1 MASAADAF
9 RSSTTRAVGL
19 RRRGDLVVNR
29 QVYQGQA
36 WWVVKD
42 PISLQYFRFR
52 PEEYALLDML
62 DGSRSLDVLK
72 EEFEARFPPRR
83 ITVEELS
90 RFIATLHRS
99 GLVIGDRAG
108 QGPQLFE
115 RRRQRIWKQWMAWL
129 SNIMSM
135 RFRGIDPDWM
145 LERLD
150 PWFGWL
156 FSPPAI
162 MAAMVFV
169 ASALLLVLV
178 NFDVFRSKLP
188 EFHQFFAAGN
198 WLYLGIALGVT
209 KVLHEF
215 GHGLSCKHYGGECH
229 EMGVMLLVF
238 TPCLYC
244 DVSDSWMLP
253 NKWKRAAIGAAG
265 MYVEVIIASIA
276 TYLWWNSHAGVFN
289 QLCLDVMFVSS
300 VSTILFNANPLL
312 RYDGY
317 YILSDVL
324 EIPNLRQKANTILQ
338 RLASRWCLGIKQPE
352 DPFLPQRN
360 LGLFALYA
368 VASSVYGW
376 IVTAS
381 IFLFVWN
388 VFKPYRLEVL
398 GQIMAFGALWGLVI
412 RPLQGMIKFLKVPGR
427 RDEVKARNVMVTA
440 AVATALLAAIALI
453 PLPQRV
459 WCPSELRPRGE
470 ETVYVPLPGTL
481 EQLAVKPGAI
491 VKRGEMLA
499 RLSSI
504 ELDLEAADLEGRIA
518 QSEARLVSLGRER
531 FLNPVA
537 GQEIATVKE
546 SIKGFREQ
554 LAEKVRDRMGLLV
567 QRDEASGRFDLRLV
581 APRDGVV
588 LPATS
593 VKPQKDPG
601 GRLPAWSG
609 NALDEQNVGAMFPQ
623 GTVLCMVGDP
633 ERFEAVMVVDQ
644 SEMEFVGPGQ
654 RVDLKL
660 DAFPWKTF
668 SGTIDVIAET
678 HIEGGSERLSVKA
691 GGQVPTETDEA
702 GREMPISTSYEAL
715 MTLDDTEAV
724 FTPGMRGTARIKV
737 GSRTVGQWLLRLLWQ
752 TFNFRM

>member
-1 MASAADAF
+1 MATADAF
-9 RSSTTRAVGL
+9 RSSTTRPVGL
-19 RRRGDLVVNR
+19 KRRGDLVTNR

-42 PISLQYFRFR
+42 PISLSYYRFR

-62 DGSRSLDVLK
+62 DGQTSLETLK
-72 EEFEARFPPRR
+72 DQFEAKFPPRR
-83 ITVEELS
+83 ITLEELS

-99 GLVIGDRAG
+99 GLVIGDRPG

-115 RRRQRIWKQWMAWL
+115 RRRQRIWREWMAWL
-129 SNIMSM
+129 ANIMSM
-135 RFRGIDPDWM
+135 RFRGIDPDRL

-156 FSPPAI
+156 FAPPAI
-162 MAAMVFV
+162 AAALVFV

-178 NFDVFRSKLP
+178 NFDVFRAKLP

-198 WLYLGIALGVT
+198 WLYLAVALGVT
-209 KVLHEF
+209 KILHEF

-229 EMGVMLLVF
+229 EMGMMLLVF

-276 TYLWWNSHAGVFN
+276 TYLWWNSHPGVFN

-338 RLASRWCLGIKQPE
+338 RLASRWCLGIKQQD

-398 GQIMAFGALWGLVI
+398 GQILALGAVWGLVI
-412 RPLQGMIKFLKVPGR
+412 RPLQGIIKFFKVPGR
-427 RDEVKARNVMVTA
+427 RDEVKPTNVAVTA
-440 AVATALLAAIALI
+440 VAAAALAAGIALI

-459 WCPSELRPRGE
+459 WCPTELRPRGE
-470 ETVYVPLPGTL
+470 EMVYVTVPGRL
-481 EQLAVKPGAI
+481 ERLAVKPGAV
-491 VKRGEMLA
+491 VKRGDELA
-499 RLSSI
+499 RLVNVD
-504 ELDLEAADLEGRIA
+504 LDLEIADLEGKA
-518 QSEARLVSLGRER
+518 TQYESRLKSLERER
-531 FLNPVA
+531 FSDPAA
-537 GQEIATVKE
+537 GLEIGTVKE
-546 SIKGFREQ
+546 SLASLREQ
-554 LAEKVRDRMGLLV
+554 LTRKHQDRRELV
-567 QRDEASGRFDLRLV
+567 LT

-588 LPATS
+588 LPPLS
-593 VKPQKDPG
+593 LKSPG
-601 GRLPAWSG
+601 EQGGKLPAWSG
-609 NALDEQNVGAMFPQ
+609 NALDDRNVGATFQ
-623 GTVLCMVGDP
+623 EGTVLCMVGEP

-644 SEMEFVGPGQ
+644 SEVEFVADGQ
-654 RVDLKL
+654 PVDLRL
-660 DAFPWKTF
+660 NSFPWQTF
-668 SGTIDVIAET
+668 RGKVEQIAET
-678 HIEGGSERLSVKA
+678 HIEAGSERLSVKA
-691 GGQVPTETDEA
+691 GGSVPTETDPS
-702 GREMPISTSYEAL
+702 GREIPISTSYEAL
-715 MTLDDTEAV
+715 MTLDDADAV
-724 FTPGMRGTARIKV
+724 FTPGMRGTARIQV

>member
-1 MASAADAF
+1 MSTADAF
-9 RSSTTRAVGL
+9 RSSTTRGVTL

-42 PISLQYFRFR
+42 PISLHYFRFR
-52 PEEYALLDML
+52 PEEYALLEML
-62 DGSRSLDVLK
+62 DGRTSLDALK
-72 EEFEARFPPRR
+72 EQFEARFPPRR
-83 ITVEELS
+83 IKVDELS

-99 GLVIGDRAG
+99 GLVIGDRPG

-115 RRRQRIWKQWMAWL
+115 RRRQRIWKQWTAWL
-129 SNIMSM
+129 ANIMSM
-135 RFRGIDPDWM
+135 RFRGIDPDW
-145 LERLD
+145 LLKRLD
-150 PWFGWL
+150 PGFGWL

-162 MAAMVFV
+162 AAALVFV
-169 ASALLLVLV
+169 ASAVLLVLV
-178 NFDVFRSKLP
+178 NFDIFRAKLP
-188 EFHQFFAAGN
+188 EFQQFFAAGN
-198 WLYLGIALGVT
+198 WLYLAIALGIT

-276 TYLWWNSHAGVFN
+276 TYLWWNSHPGVFN

-338 RLASRWCLGIKQPE
+338 RLAARWCLGIKQQD
-352 DPFLPQRN
+352 DPFLPQRK

-368 VASSVYGW
+368 VASSLYGW

-398 GQIMAFGALWGLVI
+398 GQILACGAIWGLVI
-412 RPLQGMIKFLKVPGR
+412 RPLQGIIKFFKIPGR
-427 RDEVKARNVMVTA
+427 RDEVKSFNMLATA
-440 AVATALLAAIALI
+440 AVAVAVLAGIALI

-459 WCPSELRPRGE
+459 WCATELRPRGE
-470 ETVYVPLPGTL
+470 ETVDVPVPG
-481 EQLAVKPGAI
+481 
-491 VKRGEMLA
+491 
-499 RLSSI
+499 
-504 ELDLEAADLEGRIA
+504 
-518 QSEARLVSLGRER
+518 RLVSLAAQPGSLVQKGDELARLTNVDLDLEIADLDGKATQFESRLMSLQRER
-531 FLNPVA
+531 FSDPAA
-537 GQEIATVKE
+537 GLEIGTVQESLSSV
-546 SIKGFREQ
+546 REQ
-554 LAEKVRDRMGLLV
+554 LDRKRKDR
-567 QRDEASGRFDLRLV
+567 QELRLV

-588 LPATS
+588 LPPPS
-593 VKPQKDPG
+593 VKPQPDAG
-601 GRLPAWSG
+601 GKLPSWTG
-609 NALDEQNVGAMFPQ
+609 NALDDRNLGAMFQ
-623 GTVLCMVGDP
+623 EGTVLCMVGDP

-644 SEMEFVGPGQ
+644 TEMEFIADGQ

-660 DAFPWKTF
+660 DAFPWQTF
-668 SGTIDVIAET
+668 TGTVDQIAET
-678 HIEGGSERLSVKA
+678 HIEAGSERLSVKA
-691 GGQVPTETDEA
+691 GGQVPTETDSS
-702 GREMPISTSYEAL
+702 GREVPISTSYEAL
-715 MTLDDTEAV
+715 MTLDDAEAV
-724 FTPGMRGTARIKV
+724 FIPGMRGTARIQV

>member
-1 MASAADAF
+1 MSTADAF
-9 RSSTTRAVGL
+9 RSSTTRGVTL

-42 PISLQYFRFR
+42 PISLHYFRFR
-52 PEEYALLDML
+52 PEEYALLEML
-62 DGSRSLDVLK
+62 DGRTSLDQLK
-72 EEFEARFPPRR
+72 EQFEARFPPRR
-83 ITVEELS
+83 ITVDELS

-99 GLVIGDRAG
+99 GLVIGDRPG

-115 RRRQRIWKQWMAWL
+115 RRRQRIWREWMAWL

-135 RFRGIDPDWM
+135 RFRGIDPDRI

-156 FSPPAI
+156 FAPPAI
-162 MAAMVFV
+162 AAALVFV
-169 ASALLLVLV
+169 ASAVLLVLV
-178 NFDVFRSKLP
+178 NFDTFRAKLP

-198 WLYLGIALGVT
+198 WLYLAAALGVT
-209 KVLHEF
+209 KILHEF

-276 TYLWWNSHAGVFN
+276 TYLWWNSHPGVFN
-289 QLCLDVMFVSS
+289 KLCLDVMFVSS

-324 EIPNLRQKANTILQ
+324 EIPNLRQKANTILG
-338 RLASRWCLGIKQPE
+338 RLASRWCLGIKQQD

-360 LGLFALYA
+360 FGLFALYA

-398 GQIMAFGALWGLVI
+398 GQLLAFGAVWGLVI
-412 RPLQGMIKFLKVPGR
+412 RPLQGMIKFFKVPGR
-427 RDEVKARNVMVTA
+427 RDEVKPVNVAVTA
-440 AVATALLAAIALI
+440 AVAAAVIGGIALI

-459 WCPSELRPRGE
+459 WCPVELRPRGE
-470 ETVYVPLPGTL
+470 ETVYVSVPGRLTEL
-481 EQLAVKPGAI
+481 LVRPNAVVRKGD
-491 VKRGEMLA
+491 ELA
-499 RLSSI
+499 RLVNVD
-504 ELDLEAADLEGRIA
+504 LDLEIADLEGKER
-518 QSEARLVSLGRER
+518 QYESRLKSLERER
-531 FLNPVA
+531 FSDSAA
-537 GQEIATVKE
+537 GLEIGTVEE
-546 SIKGFREQ
+546 SLAGVREQ
-554 LAEKVRDRMGLLV
+554 LARKRQDRGELV
-567 QRDEASGRFDLRLV
+567 LV

-588 LPATS
+588 LPPAS
-593 VKPQKDPG
+593 VKPQDGRTGMLPG
-601 GRLPAWSG
+601 WSG
-609 NALDEQNVGAMFPQ
+609 HVLDRSNLGATLQ
-623 GTVLCMVGDP
+623 EGTVLCLVGDP

-644 SEMEFVGPGQ
+644 SEVEFVAEGQ
-654 RVDLKL
+654 PVDLKL
-660 DAFPWKTF
+660 DSFSWQTF
-668 SGTIDVIAET
+668 RGTVDQLAES
-678 HIEGGSERLSVKA
+678 HIEAGSERLSVKA
-691 GGQVPTETDEA
+691 GGQVPTETDPS
-702 GREMPISTSYEAL
+702 GREIPISTSYEAL
-715 MTLDDTEAV
+715 MTLDDPDAV
-724 FTPGMRGTARIKV
+724 FTPGMRGTARIQV
-737 GSRTVGQWLLRLLWQ
+737 GSRTLGQWLLRLLWQ

>member
-1 MASAADAF
+1 MSTADAF
-9 RSSTTRAVGL
+9 RSSTTRGVTL

-42 PISLQYFRFR
+42 PISLHYFRFR
-52 PEEYALLDML
+52 PEEYALLEML
-62 DGSRSLDVLK
+62 DGRTSLDQLK
-72 EEFEARFPPRR
+72 EQFEARFPPRR
-83 ITVEELS
+83 ITVDELS

-99 GLVIGDRAG
+99 GLVIGDRPG

-115 RRRQRIWKQWMAWL
+115 RRRQRIWREWMAWL

-135 RFRGIDPDWM
+135 RFRGIDPDRI

-156 FSPPAI
+156 FAPPAI
-162 MAAMVFV
+162 AAALVFV
-169 ASALLLVLV
+169 ASAVLLVLV
-178 NFDVFRSKLP
+178 NFDTFRAKLP

-198 WLYLGIALGVT
+198 WLYLAVALGVT
-209 KVLHEF
+209 KILHEF

-276 TYLWWNSHAGVFN
+276 TYLWWNSHPGVFN
-289 QLCLDVMFVSS
+289 KLCLDVMFVSS

-324 EIPNLRQKANTILQ
+324 EIPNLRQKANTILG
-338 RLASRWCLGIKQPE
+338 RLASRWCLGIKQQE

-376 IVTAS
+376 VVTAS

-398 GQIMAFGALWGLVI
+398 GQLLAFGAVWGLVI
-412 RPLQGMIKFLKVPGR
+412 RPLQGMIKFFKVPGR
-427 RDEVKARNVMVTA
+427 RDEVKSANVAVTA
-440 AVATALLAAIALI
+440 AVAAAVIGGIALI

-459 WCPSELRPRGE
+459 WCPVELRPRGE
-470 ETVYVPLPGTL
+470 ETVYVSVPGTL
-481 EQLAVKPGAI
+481 AELRVRPNADVRKGD
-491 VKRGEMLA
+491 ELA
-499 RLSSI
+499 RLVNVD
-504 ELDLEAADLEGRIA
+504 LDLEIADLEGKER
-518 QSEARLVSLGRER
+518 QYESRLKSLERER
-531 FLNPVA
+531 FSDPAA
-537 GQEIATVKE
+537 GLEIGTVEE
-546 SIKGFREQ
+546 SLAGVREQ
-554 LAEKVRDRMGLLV
+554 LARKRQDRSELV
-567 QRDEASGRFDLRLV
+567 LV

-588 LPATS
+588 LPPPS
-593 VKPQKDPG
+593 VKRQDDRAG
-601 GRLPAWSG
+601 MLPAWSG
-609 NALDEQNVGAMFPQ
+609 HVLDESNLGAMLQ
-623 GTVLCMVGDP
+623 EGTVLCLVGDP
-633 ERFEAVMVVDQ
+633 DRFEAVMVVDQ
-644 SEMEFVGPGQ
+644 TEVEFVTAGQ
-654 RVDLKL
+654 PVDLKL
-660 DAFPWKTF
+660 DSFAWQTF
-668 SGTIDVIAET
+668 RGTVDQLAES
-678 HIEGGSERLSVKA
+678 HIEAGSERLSVKA
-691 GGQVPTETDEA
+691 GGQVPTETDA
-702 GREMPISTSYEAL
+702 SGREIPISTSYEAL
-715 MTLDDTEAV
+715 MTLDDPEAV
-724 FTPGMRGTARIKV
+724 FTPGMRGTARIQV
-737 GSRTVGQWLLRLLWQ
+737 GSRTLGQWLLRLLWQ

>member
-1 MASAADAF
+1 MATADAF
-9 RSSTTRAVGL
+9 RSSTTRGVTL
-19 RRRGDLVVNR
+19 RRRGDIVVNR

-42 PISLQYFRFR
+42 PISLHYFRFR
-52 PEEYALLDML
+52 PEEYALLEML
-62 DGSRSLDVLK
+62 DGRTSLETLK
-72 EEFEARFPPRR
+72 ERFEAKFPPRR

-99 GLVIGDRAG
+99 GLVIGDRPG

-115 RRRQRIWKQWMAWL
+115 RRRQRVWKEWMAWL
-129 SNIMSM
+129 ANVMSM
-135 RFRGIDPDWM
+135 RFRGIDPDWL

-162 MAAMVFV
+162 VAALAFV
-169 ASALLLVLV
+169 ASAVLLVLV
-178 NFDVFRSKLP
+178 NFDTFRAKLP
-188 EFHQFFAAGN
+188 EFQQFFAAGN
-198 WLYLGIALGVT
+198 WLYLAVALGVT

-276 TYLWWNSHAGVFN
+276 TYLWWNSHPGVFN

-324 EIPNLRQKANTILQ
+324 EIPNLRQKANTILS
-338 RLASRWCLGIKQPE
+338 RLSSEWCLGIKQQD

-388 VFKPYRLEVL
+388 VFKPYRLEIL
-398 GQIMAFGALWGLVI
+398 GQLLALGAVWGLVI
-412 RPLQGMIKFLKVPGR
+412 RPLQGIIGFFKIPGR
-427 RDEVKARNVMVTA
+427 RDEVKAVNVLATGAVAA
-440 AVATALLAAIALI
+440 AVLGGIALI

-459 WCPSELRPRGE
+459 WCATELRPRGE
-470 ETVYVPLPGTL
+470 ETVYVTVPGRL
-481 EQLAVKPGAI
+481 ESLAVQPGA
-491 VKRGEMLA
+491 VVTRGTELA
-499 RLSSI
+499 RLVNVD
-504 ELDLEAADLEGRIA
+504 LDLEIAELRGKEAEYESRLKSLE
-518 QSEARLVSLGRER
+518 RER
-531 FLNPVA
+531 FSDPAA
-537 GQEIATVKE
+537 GLEIGTVKE
-546 SIKGFREQ
+546 TLGSVREQ
-554 LAEKVRDRMGLLV
+554 LSRKLQDRAE
-567 QRDEASGRFDLRLV
+567 LRLV

-588 LPATS
+588 LPPAS
-593 VKPQKDPG
+593 VKPQPDAG
-601 GRLPAWSG
+601 GKLPAWSG
-609 NALDEQNVGAMFPQ
+609 NALDDRNLGATFAE
-623 GTVLCMVGDP
+623 GTVLCMIGDP
-633 ERFEAVMVVDQ
+633 DRFEAVMVVDQ
-644 SEMEFVGPGQ
+644 TEFEFVAEGQ

-660 DAFPWKTF
+660 DAFPWQTF
-668 SGTIDVIAET
+668 TGSVDQLAES
-678 HIEGGSERLSVKA
+678 HIEAGSERLSVKA
-691 GGQVPTETDEA
+691 GGQVPTETDPS
-702 GREMPISTSYEAL
+702 GREVPISTSYEAL
-715 MTLDDTEAV
+715 MTLDDHAAV
-724 FTPGMRGTARIKV
+724 FTPGMRGTARIQV
-737 GSRTVGQWLLRLLWQ
+737 GSRTVGRWLLRLLWQ

>member
-1 MASAADAF
+1 MATAEAF
-9 RSSTTRAVGL
+9 RASTTRPVGL
-19 RRRGDLVVNR
+19 RRRGDLIVNR

-42 PISLQYFRFR
+42 PIALAYYRFR

-62 DGSRSLDVLK
+62 DGLTSLDTLK
-72 EEFEARFPPRR
+72 DQFEARFPPRR

-90 RFIATLHRS
+90 RFVATLHRS

-115 RRRQRIWKQWMAWL
+115 RRRQRIWKQWMHWL

-145 LERLD
+145 LEKLD

-162 MAAMVFV
+162 VAACFFV
-169 ASALLLVLV
+169 ASAVLLVLV
-178 NFDVFRSKLP
+178 NFDVFRAKLP

-198 WLYLGIALGVT
+198 WLYLAIALAVT
-209 KVLHEF
+209 KILHEF

-229 EMGVMLLVF
+229 EMGMMLLVF

-324 EIPNLRQKANTILQ
+324 EIPNLRQKANTILG
-338 RLASRWCLGIKQPE
+338 RLASRWCLGIKQQD

-368 VASSVYGW
+368 VASSIYGW

-381 IFLFVWN
+381 IFLFVWS

-398 GQIMAFGALWGLVI
+398 GQILAFGAIWGLVI

-427 RDEVKARNVMVTA
+427 RDEVKARNVIVTGV
-440 AVATALLAAIALI
+440 VASLLVAAIALI

-459 WCPSELRPRGE
+459 WCAVELRPRGE
-470 ETVYVPLPGTL
+470 ETVYVTVPGKLETL
-481 EQLAVKPGAI
+481 TVKAGAV
-491 VKRGEMLA
+491 VKGGDEIA

-504 ELDLEAADLEGRIA
+504 DLDLAIAELEGKATQYR
-518 QSEARLVSLGRER
+518 ARLASLERER
-531 FLNPVA
+531 FNDPAAGLEIGTAEESLKSVA
-537 GQEIATVKE
+537 
-546 SIKGFREQ
+546 EQ
-554 LAEKVRDRMGLLV
+554 LEKKLEDRGKLV
-567 QRDEASGRFDLRLV
+567 LT

-588 LPATS
+588 LPAQS
-593 VKPQKDPG
+593 IKPQPDGTGK
-601 GRLPAWSG
+601 LPTWSG
-609 NALDEQNVGAMFPQ
+609 NPLDPEHLGAVFQQ
-623 GTVLCMVGDP
+623 GTVVCMVGDAN
-633 ERFEAVMVVDQ
+633 RFEAVMVVDQ
-644 SEMEFVGPGQ
+644 SEVEFVSQGQ
-654 RVDLKL
+654 PVDLKL
-660 DAFPWKTF
+660 DAFPWRTF
-668 SGTIDVIAET
+668 TGTVDEIAET
-678 HIEGGSERLSVKA
+678 HIENGSERLSVKA
-691 GGQVPTETDEA
+691 GGSVPTETDEA
-702 GREMPISTSYEAL
+702 GREVPISTSYEAL
-715 MTLDDTEAV
+715 MTVDDADAV

-737 GSRTVGQWLLRLLWQ
+737 GSRTVGGWLLRLLWQ

>member
-1 MASAADAF
+1 MSTADAF
-9 RSSTTRAVGL
+9 RSSTTRGVTL

-42 PISLQYFRFR
+42 PISLHYFRFR
-52 PEEYALLDML
+52 PEEYALLEML
-62 DGSRSLDVLK
+62 DGRTSLDALK
-72 EEFEARFPPRR
+72 EQFEEKFPPRR
-83 ITVEELS
+83 ITVDELS

-99 GLVIGDRAG
+99 GLVIGDRPG

-129 SNIMSM
+129 ANIMSM
-135 RFRGIDPDWM
+135 RFRGIDPDRLLAW
-145 LERLD
+145 LD

-162 MAAMVFV
+162 AAALVFV
-169 ASALLLVLV
+169 ASAVLLVLV
-178 NFDVFRSKLP
+178 NFDIFRSKLP

-198 WLYLGIALGVT
+198 WLYLAVALGIT

-276 TYLWWNSHAGVFN
+276 TYLWWNSHPGVFN

-317 YILSDVL
+317 YILSDIL

-338 RLASRWCLGIKQPE
+338 RAASRWCLGIKQQD
-352 DPFLPQRN
+352 DPFLPQRK

-368 VASSVYGW
+368 VASSLYGW
-376 IVTAS
+376 MVTAS

-398 GQIMAFGALWGLVI
+398 GQVMAMGAVWGLVI
-412 RPLQGMIKFLKVPGR
+412 RPLQGIIKFFTIPGR
-427 RDEVKARNVMVTA
+427 RDEVKSLNMLVTA
-440 AVATALLAAIALI
+440 AVAAGVLGGIALI

-459 WCPSELRPRGE
+459 WCATELRPRGE
-470 ETVYVPLPGTL
+470 ETVYVPVPGRL
-481 EQLAVKPGAI
+481 VSLAVQPGA
-491 VKRGEMLA
+491 VVRKGDELA
-499 RLSSI
+499 RLANVD
-504 ELDLEAADLEGRIA
+504 LDLEIADLEGKA
-518 QSEARLVSLGRER
+518 TQYESRLKSLQRER
-531 FLNPVA
+531 FSDPAA
-537 GQEIATVKE
+537 GLEIGTVSE
-546 SIKGFREQ
+546 SLASTREQ
-554 LAEKVRDRMGLLV
+554 LDRKRKDR
-567 QRDEASGRFDLRLV
+567 QDLRLV

-588 LPATS
+588 LPPAS
-593 VKPQKDPG
+593 LKQPPEAPG
-601 GRLPAWSG
+601 KLPTWTG
-609 NALDEQNVGAMFPQ
+609 NALDERNLGATFQ
-623 GTVLCMVGDP
+623 EGTVLCMVGEP

-644 SEMEFVGPGQ
+644 SEMEFIAEGQ

-660 DAFPWKTF
+660 GAFPWQTF
-668 SGTIDVIAET
+668 TGTVDQIAET
-678 HIEGGSERLSVKA
+678 HIEAGSERLSVKA
-691 GGQVPTETDEA
+691 GGQVPTETDPS
-702 GREMPISTSYEAL
+702 GREVPISTSYEAL
-715 MTLDDTEAV
+715 MTLDDAEAV
-724 FTPGMRGTARIKV
+724 FIPGMRGTARIQV

>member
-1 MASAADAF
+1 MATADAF
-9 RSSTTRAVGL
+9 RSSTTRPVGL
-19 RRRGDLVVNR
+19 RRRGDLVTNR
-29 QVYQGQA
+29 QVHQGQA

-42 PISLQYFRFR
+42 PIALSYFRFR

-62 DGSRSLDVLK
+62 DGAVSLEELK
-72 EEFEARFPPRR
+72 TRFEARFPPRR

-99 GLVIGDRAG
+99 GLVIGDRPG

-129 SNIMSM
+129 ANIMSM
-135 RFRGIDPDWM
+135 RFRGIDPDW
-145 LERLD
+145 LLTKLD

-156 FSPPAI
+156 FTPPAI
-162 MAAMVFV
+162 VAALCFV
-169 ASALLLVLV
+169 ASAVLLVLV

-188 EFHQFFAAGN
+188 DFHQFFASGN
-198 WLYLGIALGVT
+198 WLYLAVALAVT
-209 KVLHEF
+209 KILHEF

-229 EMGVMLLVF
+229 EMGMMLLVF

-253 NKWKRAAIGAAG
+253 SKWKRAAIGAAG

-276 TYLWWNSHAGVFN
+276 TYLWWNSHPGIFN

-300 VSTILFNANPLL
+300 VSTILFNANPLM

-317 YILSDVL
+317 YILSDIL
-324 EIPNLRQKANTILQ
+324 EIPNLRQKATSILG
-338 RLASRWCLGIKQPE
+338 RAASYWCLGIKQPE

-360 LGLFALYA
+360 RALFALYA

-398 GQIMAFGALWGLVI
+398 GQMMAAGALWGLVI
-412 RPLQGMIKFLKVPGR
+412 RPLHSMIKFLRVPGR
-427 RDEVKARNVMVTA
+427 RDEVKAINVTVSGLVAAVVLA
-440 AVATALLAAIALI
+440 AVALV

-459 WCPSELRPRGE
+459 WCAAELRPRGE
-470 ETVYVPLPGTL
+470 ETVYVTVAGRL
-481 EQLAVKPGAI
+481 ESLAVKPGA
-491 VKRGEMLA
+491 VVRKGEELA

-504 ELDLEAADLEGRIA
+504 DLDLEIADLEGKAA
-518 QSEARLVSLGRER
+518 QSRARLSSLERER
-531 FLNPVA
+531 FTDPAA
-537 GQEIATVKE
+537 GLEIGTVEE
-546 SIKGFREQ
+546 SLKSVEDQ
-554 LAEKVRDRMGLLV
+554 LAKKRKDREELV
-567 QRDEASGRFDLRLV
+567 LV

-588 LPATS
+588 LPPLGVPPSKEAIGAG
-593 VKPQKDPG
+593 K
-601 GRLPAWSG
+601 LPAWSG
-609 NALDEQNVGAMFPQ
+609 SALDDRNLGATFTE
-623 GTVLCMVGDP
+623 GTILCLVGDADRL
-633 ERFEAVMVVDQ
+633 EGVMVVDQ
-644 SEMEFVGPGQ
+644 SEVEFITRAQ
-654 RVDLKL
+654 KVDLKL
-660 DAFPWKTF
+660 DAFPWRTF
-668 SGTIDVIAET
+668 TGTVDELAET
-678 HIEGGSERLSVKA
+678 HIEAGSERLSVKA
-691 GGQVPTETDEA
+691 GGQVPTKTDES
-702 GREMPISTSYEAL
+702 GREMPISTSYEA
-715 MTLDDTEAV
+715 MMAVDDPDAV
-724 FTPGMRGTARIKV
+724 LTPGMRGTARIQV